1 MDLLGRA
8 RRCHDYIRALE
19 EERKK
24 IEVFQRELPL
34 CLQLVTQAIES
45 VRHRAGEEEGV
56 NEGLVLEEFIPLK
69 PSPSST
75 LSEEEKGETRKS
87 AAAIGGDR
95 KPEWLRSVQLWNQE
109 PDTDLKV
116 EPPKKP
122 IAVSLKKIGGAFQPF
137 DREKHV
143 APPAVAVAPPAS
155 STAVGGDGKG
165 GIGGV
170 GGGCADVDGSRSG
183 GRDKEKEGQSQ
194 PHRKARRCWS
204 PELHR
209 RFLHALQ
216 QLGGSHVAT
225 PKQIRELMKVDGLTN
240 DEVKSH
246 LQKYRLHTRRL
257 TPMVQSSS
265 SSTSSP
271 PATQFVL
278 VGGILVSP
286 PDYAAATPGNGACA
300 PPDSIY
306 APVALIPS
314 GLKLR
319 NQQPHQ
325 QSQRSIAR
333 PSDTEGRSGGEDDN
347 SMRDDGDATNS
358 VSPTTSA
365 TSQTTTASPL
375 F

>member
-8 RRCHDYIRALE
+8 LRCHDYIRSLE

-34 CLQLVTQAIES
+34 CLRLVTQVDAAAAIES
-45 VRHRAGEEEGV
+45 VRHRAGAEEGV
-56 NEGLVLEEFIPLK
+56 NEGPVLEEFIPLK
-69 PSPSST
+69 PSPTST
-75 LSEEEKGETRKS
+75 LSDEERGEARKS
-87 AAAIGGDR
+87 AAAIGWDR

-116 EPPKKP
+116 PPKKP

-143 APPAVAVAPPAS
+143 APPAVVAVAPPAS
-155 STAVGGDGKG
+155 STAGGGDGKG
-165 GIGGV
+165 GV
-170 GGGCADVDGSRSG
+170 GGCADVDGSRSG

-209 RFLHALQ
+209 RFLQALQ
-216 QLGGSHVAT
+216 QLGGSH
-225 PKQIRELMKVDGLTN
+225 D
-240 DEVKSH
+240 S
-246 LQKYRLHTRRL
+246 
-257 TPMVQSSS
+257 
-265 SSTSSP
+265 
-271 PATQFVL
+271 
-278 VGGILVSP
+278 
-286 PDYAAATPGNGACA
+286 AAAAPGNGACA

-306 APVALIPS
+306 APVASVPS
-314 GLKLR
+314 DSKLR
-319 NQQPHQ
+319 NQQLKQ
-325 QSQRSIAR
+325 QWQRSIAR
-333 PSDTEGRSGGEDDN
+333 PLDTEGGSGGEDDN
-347 SMRDDGDATNS
+347 SMRDGGDATNTA
-358 VSPTTSA
+358 SPTTSA

>member
-8 RRCHDYIRALE
+8 RRYHDYIRALK

-56 NEGLVLEEFIPLK
+56 YEGPVLEEFIPLK
-69 PSPSST
+69 PSPTST

-87 AAAIGGDR
+87 AAAIGWDR

-143 APPAVAVAPPAS
+143 APPAVVAVAPPAS
-155 STAVGGDGKG
+155 STAGGGDGKG
-165 GIGGV
+165 G

-216 QLGGSHVAT
+216 RLGGSHVAT

-246 LQKYRLHTRRL
+246 LQKYRLHTRRP
-257 TPMVQSSS
+257 TPTVQSSS

-286 PDYAAATPGNGACA
+286 PDYAAASPGNGAYA

-306 APVALIPS
+306 APLASVPS
-314 GLKLR
+314 DSKLR
-319 NQQPHQ
+319 NQQLHQ

-333 PSDTEGRSGGEDDN
+333 PSDTEDRSGGEDDN

-358 VSPTTSA
+358 ASPTTSA

>member
-8 RRCHDYIRALE
+8 RRCHDYIRSLE

-34 CLQLVTQAIES
+34 CLRLVTQAIES
-45 VRHRAGEEEGV
+45 VRHRAGAEEGV
-56 NEGLVLEEFIPLK
+56 NEGPVLEEFIPLK
-69 PSPSST
+69 PSPTST
-75 LSEEEKGETRKS
+75 LSDEERGEARKS
-87 AAAIGGDR
+87 AAAIGWDR

-143 APPAVAVAPPAS
+143 APPAVVAVAPPAS
-155 STAVGGDGKG
+155 STAGGGDGKG
-165 GIGGV
+165 GV
-170 GGGCADVDGSRSG
+170 GGCADVDGSRSG

-209 RFLHALQ
+209 RFLQALQ
-216 QLGGSHVAT
+216 QLGGSHVAS

-246 LQKYRLHTRRL
+246 LQKYRLHTRRPSP
-257 TPMVQSSS
+257 TVQSSS

-286 PDYAAATPGNGACA
+286 PDSAAAAPGNGACA

-306 APVALIPS
+306 APVASVPS
-314 GLKLR
+314 DSKLR
-319 NQQPHQ
+319 NQQLKQ
-325 QSQRSIAR
+325 QWQRSIAR
-333 PSDTEGRSGGEDDN
+333 PLDTEGGSGGEDDN
-347 SMRDDGDATNS
+347 SMRDGGDATNTA
-358 VSPTTSA
+358 SPTTSA